1 MSEKVKNRG
10 WVKNVAIIFLAVM
23 LVLTFFSNTIMNRSL
38 PEVTGQSVQPGS
50 ITTQVRGDGRIEA
63 AETYEVKSA
72 DSRKVQSVPVS
83 VGQEVKVG
91 DTLVVLAAGDS
102 EELKNAQ
109 DALEAAQLAYQ
120 QALINFGAND
130 SGDSTTVARAKEEL
144 RKAIAERDKLEPVS
158 DEEIAITQGNVDY
171 YNQALL
177 EAQRE
182 LEDAGGSATADS
194 ALRELYQ
201 AREDARNARDTA
213 LIRYKYEYYFVM
225 GLAQYAER
233 NDSAHWYSDTVSYAD
248 AIADVFS
255 AKGGYTGGLT
265 PGGDEGDEGG
275 DGEEGGSGSTS
286 SSATSE
292 LYDYFN
298 NATTDVAEKEN
309 LYIEDVRLWNS
320 IYVDGESGN
329 TVETVIKKLPS
340 QTFRAVSTGYEAVAA
355 AQRALTAAEEAII
368 DANPANGALQ
378 QEVTELT
385 RARDDAQSLLDSLN
399 EQKTAYDGAVTAVE
413 TAQRALEDAV
423 KSQSLDNLD
432 INQKAKAVAD
442 AQALVDELSAG
453 KTNEDGT
460 VTGGTITS
468 EVNGIVK
475 AINVTAGG
483 STDPANAIM
492 TIEVPD
498 RGYTVSITVTAD
510 QASKVTVGDTA
521 EIQTGY
527 WGGSD
532 LHGRLLGI
540 RNVPG
545 SQGAQAS
552 RLLVFEVTGEGV
564 ESGTQVSVSIGQ
576 RSQSYDLIVPNSAVR
591 SDSNGSFVLM
601 MTAKSSP
608 LGTRY
613 QATRVDVQVV
623 ASDDVNSAVTGAI
636 VAYDYVITNST
647 APIED
652 GMYVRLADNA

>member
-38 PEVTGQSVQPGS
+38 PEVTGQSVQPGT

-102 EELKNAQ
+102 EELTTLQ
-109 DALEAAQLAYQ
+109 DRLDDLVLAYQ
-120 QALINFGAND
+120 QALIDVGTND
-130 SGDSTTVARAKEEL
+130 AGDSVAVATARDNL
-144 RKAIAERDKLEPVS
+144 RKAITARDLLTKYT
-158 DEEIAITQGNVDY
+158 DEEIAIITGNIDY
-171 YNQALL
+171 LEKELL
-177 EAQRE
+177 AAQRE
-182 LEDAGGSATADS
+182 LQDAGETVTGDS

-201 AREDARNARDTA
+201 ARDDAEKARDTA
-213 LIRYKYEYYFVM
+213 LIRYKYEHYFIM
-225 GLAQYAER
+225 CLGNEAQNKDR
-233 NDSAHWYSDTVSYAD
+233 LHHYSDAVSYAD
-248 AIADVFS
+248 AIADVF
-255 AKGGYTGGLT
+255 ATKGGNL
-265 PGGDEGDEGG
+265 PS
-275 DGEEGGSGSTS
+275 GSGDISGGESEISTF
-286 SSATSE
+286 ADSE
-292 LYDYFN
+292 VDEITDYFGHADN
-298 NATTDVAEKEN
+298 DIAEKRN
-309 LYIEDVRLWNS
+309 LYI
-320 IYVDGESGN
+320 DGITLESRIITVPNEGTF
-329 TVETVIKKLPS
+329 TVESAIKKLPS
-340 QTFRAVSTGYEAVAA
+340 ATFGALSTGYEAVAA

-368 DANPANGALQ
+368 DAKPANSALQ
-378 QEVTELT
+378 EKVTEL
-385 RARDDAQSLLDSLN
+385 N
-399 EQKTAYDGAVTAVE
+399 
-413 TAQRALEDAV
+413 RALEDA
-423 KSQSLDNLD
+423 KSLLT
-432 INQKAKAVAD
+432 D
-442 AQALVDELSAG
+442 AQAYQEADQAVQEAQSSLEEALRGQSKTNLQLADQAKEIQKVRDQIAELSAG
-453 KTNEDGT
+453 ETNEDGT

-532 LHGRLLGI
+532 LQGRLLGI

>member
-38 PEVTGQSVQPGS
+38 PEVTGQSVQPGT

-102 EELKNAQ
+102 EELKTLQ
-109 DALEAAQLAYQ
+109 DQLDDLVLAYQ
-120 QALINFGAND
+120 QALIDVGTND
-130 SGDSTTVARAKEEL
+130 AGDSVAVATARDNL
-144 RKAIAERDKLEPVS
+144 RKAITARDLLTKYT
-158 DEEIAITQGNVDY
+158 DEEIAIITGNIDY
-171 YNQALL
+171 LEKELL
-177 EAQRE
+177 AAQRE
-182 LEDAGGSATADS
+182 LQDAGETVTGDS

-201 AREDARNARDTA
+201 ARDDAEKARDTA
-213 LIRYKYEYYFVM
+213 LIRYKYEYYFIM
-225 GLAQYAER
+225 CLGNEAQNKDR
-233 NDSAHWYSDTVSYAD
+233 LHHYSDAVSYAD
-248 AIADVFS
+248 AIADVF
-255 AKGGYTGGLT
+255 ATKGGNL
-265 PGGDEGDEGG
+265 PS
-275 DGEEGGSGSTS
+275 GSGDISGGESEISTF
-286 SSATSE
+286 ADSE
-292 LYDYFN
+292 VDEITDYFGHADN
-298 NATTDVAEKEN
+298 DIAEKRN
-309 LYIEDVRLWNS
+309 LYI
-320 IYVDGESGN
+320 DGITLESRIITVPNEGTF
-329 TVETVIKKLPS
+329 TVESAIKKLPS
-340 QTFRAVSTGYEAVAA
+340 ATFGALSTGYEAVAA

-368 DANPANGALQ
+368 DAKPANSALQ
-378 QEVTELT
+378 EKVTEL
-385 RARDDAQSLLDSLN
+385 N
-399 EQKTAYDGAVTAVE
+399 
-413 TAQRALEDAV
+413 RALEDA
-423 KSQSLDNLD
+423 KSLLT
-432 INQKAKAVAD
+432 D
-442 AQALVDELSAG
+442 AQAYQEADQAVQEAQSSLEEALRGQSKTNLQLADQAKEIQKVRDQIAELSAG
-453 KTNEDGT
+453 ETNEDGT

-475 AINVTAGG
+475 TINVTAGG
-483 STDPANAIM
+483 NTDPATAIM

-498 RGYTVSITVTAD
+498 RGYTVSITVTSD
-510 QASKVTVGDTA
+510 QASKVTVGDSATV
-521 EIQTGY
+521 QTGY

-532 LHGRLLGI
+532 LQGRLIGI
-540 RNVPG
+540 RNDPTNP
-545 SQGAQAS
+545 QTS
-552 RLLVFEVTGEGV
+552 RLLVFEVTGDSI

-576 RSQSYDLIVPNSAVR
+576 RSQNYDLIVPNSAVR
-591 SDSNGSFVLM
+591 SDANGSFVLM
-601 MTAKSSP
+601 MTSKSSP

>member
-38 PEVTGQSVQPGS
+38 PEVTGQSVQPGT

-102 EELKNAQ
+102 EELTTLQ
-109 DALEAAQLAYQ
+109 DRLDDLVLAYQ
-120 QALINFGAND
+120 QALIDVGTND
-130 SGDSTTVARAKEEL
+130 AGDSVAVATARDNL
-144 RKAIAERDKLEPVS
+144 RKAITARDLLTKYT
-158 DEEIAITQGNVDY
+158 DEEIAIITGNIDY
-171 YNQALL
+171 LEKELL
-177 EAQRE
+177 AAQRE
-182 LEDAGGSATADS
+182 LQDAGETVTGDS

-201 AREDARNARDTA
+201 ARDDAEKARDTA
-213 LIRYKYEYYFVM
+213 LIRYKYEYYFIM
-225 GLAQYAER
+225 CLGNEAQNKDR
-233 NDSAHWYSDTVSYAD
+233 LHHYSDAVSYAD
-248 AIADVFS
+248 AIADVF
-255 AKGGYTGGLT
+255 ATKGGNL
-265 PGGDEGDEGG
+265 PS
-275 DGEEGGSGSTS
+275 GSGDISGGESEISTF
-286 SSATSE
+286 ADSE
-292 LYDYFN
+292 VDEITDYFGHADN
-298 NATTDVAEKEN
+298 DIAEKQN
-309 LYIEDVRLWNS
+309 LYI
-320 IYVDGESGN
+320 DGITLESRIITVPNEGTF
-329 TVETVIKKLPS
+329 TVESAIKKLPS
-340 QTFRAVSTGYEAVAA
+340 ATFGALSTGYEAVAA

-368 DANPANGALQ
+368 DAKPANSALQ
-378 QEVTELT
+378 EKVTEL
-385 RARDDAQSLLDSLN
+385 N
-399 EQKTAYDGAVTAVE
+399 
-413 TAQRALEDAV
+413 RALEDA
-423 KSQSLDNLD
+423 KSLLT
-432 INQKAKAVAD
+432 D
-442 AQALVDELSAG
+442 AQAYQDADQAVQEAQSSLEEALRGQSKTNLQLADQAKEIQKVRDQIAELSAG
-453 KTNEDGT
+453 ETNEDGT

-532 LHGRLLGI
+532 LQGRLLGI

-564 ESGTQVSVSIGQ
+564 ESGTKVSVSIGQ

>member
-38 PEVTGQSVQPGS
+38 PEVTGQSVQPGT

-120 QALINFGAND
+120 QALIEAGKTT
-130 SGDSTTVARAKEEL
+130 SGDREIERAREKLQQAITTRDNTPVYTAEEL
-144 RKAIAERDKLEPVS
+144 SIAEENLAYITSALQEAKNELYAAGGYEEGAGSDALKALKKTMDEAETAYEAAQVRYVNELNFIKDLASYSERHSTQGVYASFEAYCDAIANAFADKEAVS
-158 DEEIAITQGNVDY
+158 V
-171 YNQALL
+171 
-177 EAQRE
+177 
-182 LEDAGGSATADS
+182 
-194 ALRELYQ
+194 
-201 AREDARNARDTA
+201 
-213 LIRYKYEYYFVM
+213 EYYFGEGASDPYFSQEQENIGM
-225 GLAQYAER
+225 KGFPYE
-233 NDSAHWYSDTVSYAD
+233 SYSSYNKLP
-248 AIADVFS
+248 S
-255 AKGGYTGGLT
+255 
-265 PGGDEGDEGG
+265 
-275 DGEEGGSGSTS
+275 
-286 SSATSE
+286 
-292 LYDYFN
+292 
-298 NATTDVAEKEN
+298 TDVASIAASYNVVADARDAYYEAREAYYDGLEAAAPVNAELQKAVEDAEYAQQVAQNTRDTVKAGYDAYEQAIDNVIACQQALESLIAGQQTEN
-309 LYIEDVRLWNS
+309 LNLS
-320 IYVDGESGN
+320 
-329 TVETVIKKLPS
+329 KLS
-340 QTFRAVSTGYEAVAA
+340 K
-355 AQRALTAAEEAII
+355 
-368 DANPANGALQ
+368 D
-378 QEVTELT
+378 
-385 RARDDAQSLLDSLN
+385 
-399 EQKTAYDGAVTAVE
+399 
-413 TAQRALEDAV
+413 
-423 KSQSLDNLD
+423 
-432 INQKAKAVAD
+432 VAD

-453 KTNEDGT
+453 ETNEDGT